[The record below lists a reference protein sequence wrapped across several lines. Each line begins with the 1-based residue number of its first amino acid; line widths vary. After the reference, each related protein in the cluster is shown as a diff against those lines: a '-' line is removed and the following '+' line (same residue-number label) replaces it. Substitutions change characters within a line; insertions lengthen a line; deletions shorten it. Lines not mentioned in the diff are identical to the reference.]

1 VEVRGR
7 WGPPGRRGGRDP
19 GVGAV
24 YRHFCTL
31 LVDIIHVPHKVHP
44 GNWRRYVELDEGRW
58 VDLLTSGRPLLMV
71 TGHFGNWEM
80 GSYTLGFLGVPTYA
94 VARPLDNP
102 YLDDYLRT
110 FRERSGQKIL
120 AKKGDFEQMQEG
132 RGAGGAMGTVAD
144 QDAGQRGLFV
154 DFFGRPASTHKAIA
168 LLALEYKVPIL
179 VVGVPRVGTGLR
191 YRVLIADLI
200 RPEEYE
206 GHPQ

>member
-44 GNWRRYVELDEGRW
+44 GNWRRYVELDEARW
-58 VDLLTSGRPLLMV
+58 VDLLTSGRPLLML

-80 GSYTLGFLGVPTYA
+80 GGYTLGFLGFPTHA
-94 VARPLDNP
+94 VARTLANPHLDRF
-102 YLDDYLRT
+102 LRR
-110 FRERSGQKIL
+110 FRERAGQKIL
-120 AKKGDFEQMQEG
+120 AKDGDFDQMLAVLQ
-132 RGAGGAMGTVAD
+132 RGGALGTLAD

-168 LLALEYKVPIL
+168 LLALEYRVPIL
-179 VVGVPRVGTGLR
+179 VVGVPRVGPGLR
-191 YRVLIADLI
+191 YRVHIADLI
-200 RPEEYE
+200 YPEEYE
-206 GHPQ
+206 GHP